1 MAKDYPRA
9 LRVGEQIRRELSSL
23 LRSQVKDPRIN
34 DVCINEV
41 VVTRD
46 LSSAKVFYSIHSDS
60 DSDSSEVQRGLT
72 SAAPYLRKLL
82 GSELR
87 LRAIP
92 NLKFI
97 VDDSQIKT
105 ARLEDI
111 LRENLSAE
119 DASEIDDST
128 EK

>member
-46 LSSAKVFYSIHSDS
+46 LSSAKVFYSIHTGSE
-60 DSDSSEVQRGLT
+60 SDSSEVQHGLT

-92 NLKFI
+92 NLKFLL
-97 VDDSQIKT
+97 DDSQLKT

-111 LRENLSAE
+111 LRENLRDKDS
-119 DASEIDDST
+119 SDDS
-128 EK
+128 